1 MKRLMVLT
9 FGLLGWAWYS
19 MSGGAE
25 FSAGTNGVDLPVMV
39 RAAEAETL
47 PADPSDTAVE
57 PEVTRAS
64 TASLTDVGPAESQ
77 ATVTEAKVTGAAAT
91 AKSMDLALAAV
102 PDKPIAASFEP
113 ESAEPETPA
122 DLRKVTGS
130 RVNLR
135 YGPGTS
141 YSVVGQ
147 LGEGD
152 RVEVLSDPGDGWV
165 KLQAQDGGTA
175 GWMYDAYLAAA
186 VN

>member
-25 FSAGTNGVDLPVMV
+25 FSAGTNGVDLPAMV

-47 PADPSDTAVE
+47 PAASVDTAVE

-64 TASLTDVGPAESQ
+64 TASLTDVGPAESR
-77 ATVTEAKVTGAAAT
+77 ATVTKAAAT

-147 LGEGD
+147 LAEGD